1 MADDDSTQT
10 TASGVQ
16 ALIDRIRDDGVKA
29 AKDEAARIVR
39 QAKEEAAA
47 IMAKANKEAGESER
61 AASARIGAEDIAA
74 RESLKL
80 AARDAIKD
88 LGTRVRDAFERH
100 LKRFVSAQLTD
111 KEFMRKVI
119 LALAGEAAED
129 AIRDRSVEILLSEEL
144 GREIAG
150 DKVEDVEA
158 EDIEAERRIRDFV
171 LGISGES
178 LREGIEFKLDPTVVA
193 DGVTVRIVGEDLQ
206 IDLNEDTVSGFLI
219 RHLLPRYR
227 RILEGQDNTEP
238 PEE

>member
-39 QAKEEAAA
+39 EAKEEAAT
-47 IMAKANKEAGESER
+47 IIAKAKKEAGESEH

-144 GREIAG
+144 GQEITS
-150 DKVEDVEA
+150 DKAEDV
-158 EDIEAERRIRDFV
+158 EAERRIRDFV

-193 DGVTVRIVGEDLQ
+193 DSVTVRIVGEDLQ

>member
-10 TASGVQ
+10 TASSVQ

-39 QAKEEAAA
+39 EAKEEAAA
-47 IMAKANKEAGESER
+47 IIAKAKKEAGESEH
-61 AASARIGAEDIAA
+61 AASARIAAEDIAA

-119 LALAGEAAED
+119 LALAGNAAED

-144 GREIAG
+144 GREIAS
-150 DKVEDVEA
+150 DKVEDV
-158 EDIEAERRIRDFV
+158 EAERRIRDFV

>member
-1 MADDDSTQT
+1 MAADDNTQT

-16 ALIDRIRDDGVKA
+16 TLIDRIRDDGVKA
-29 AKDEAARIVR
+29 AKNEAARIVR
-39 QAKEEAAA
+39 EAKEEAAA
-47 IMAKANKEAGESER
+47 IIAKAKKEAGESEH

-119 LALAGEAAED
+119 LALAGNAAED

-144 GREIAG
+144 GREIAS
-150 DKVEDVEA
+150 DKVEDV
-158 EDIEAERRIRDFV
+158 EAERRIRDFV

-227 RILEGQDNTEP
+227 RILEGPDDTEL
-238 PEE
+238 PED